1 MPATKYRRN
10 ARVRAVNALVGLL
23 TRLGFLPHTY
33 LLEVRGARSGRLRTV
48 PVTLVENGDRYLV
61 APYGERAWVR
71 NVRANPRGRLIRGG
85 RAVDIGFEELGPDEA
100 APVLQQYWQQ
110 VPTTRSYFGLSDD
123 PDLDDFRRIAPER
136 PVFRV
141 IG

>member
-1 MPATKYRRN
+1 MN
-10 ARVRAVNALVGLL
+10 GRVRAINALMSRL
-23 TRLGFLPHTY
+23 TRLGVVPHTY
-33 LLEVRGARSGRLRTV
+33 LLEVRGARSGELRTV

-71 NVRANPRGRLIRGG
+71 NVRANPNGRLIRGG
-85 RAVDIGFEELGPDEA
+85 RAVDVRFEEVGLDEA
-100 APVLQQYWQQ
+100 APVLQRYWRW
-110 VPTTRSYFGLSDD
+110 VPNTRPYFGVGGK
-123 PDLDDFRRIAPER
+123 PDLEDFRRTAPQH